1 MAEAGNTHDKP
12 ENLAQAFLVTL
23 VSNNTEQQSANK
35 CRNPK
40 QIPK

>member
-12 ENLAQAFLVTL
+12 ENLAQALLLILVR
-23 VSNNTEQQSANK
+23 NNREQQSANK
-35 CRNPK
+35 LRNAK